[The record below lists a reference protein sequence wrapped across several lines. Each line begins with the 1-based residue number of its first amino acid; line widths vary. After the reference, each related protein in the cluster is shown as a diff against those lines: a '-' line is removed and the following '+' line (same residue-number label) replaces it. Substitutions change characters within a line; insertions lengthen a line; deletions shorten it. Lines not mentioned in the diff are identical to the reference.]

1 MIAEIAHDVLIATIV
16 YFVGLLTKKVLRE
29 ISREPSSMPKQRSE
43 KTKAR
48 KQFYCS
54 LLALIVSLSVICS
67 VTWEFAFSWPVILKS
82 IAFITFI
89 FSFILLCGSFDSL
102 YDEESDK
109 AVREREP
116 DE

>member
-1 MIAEIAHDVLIATIV
+1 MIAEIVHDVLIASIV
-16 YFVGLLTKKVLRE
+16 YFVGLLTKKVLHE
-29 ISREPSSMPKQRSE
+29 ISREPSSMAKQRSE
-43 KTKAR
+43 RTNAR

-54 LLALIVSLSVICS
+54 LLTLIVSLSV
-67 VTWEFAFSWPVILKS
+67 VILKS
-82 IAFITFI
+82 IAFILFI

-116 DE
+116 NERADDA